1 MSSGILGL
9 FLLLAAS
16 LHFISTSNDSSAALN
31 DKRTEQRVEIDN
43 SAVVKEE
50 AGKKQYA
57 NPPEMTIDVNKS
69 YQARFKTNKGDFT
82 VELYAKAA
90 PKTVNNFVF
99 LAREGFYDD
108 IVFHRI
114 IKTFMVQTGDP
125 TGTGT
130 GGPGYQFEDELS
142 SQYTYEPGI
151 VAMANAGPDTNGSQ
165 FFICTGEDS
174 KSLDQ
179 FPNYTIFGRVTDGMD
194 TVLKIADTRVE
205 RSKITGEESQPAEKV
220 IIESIIISES

>member
-99 LAREGFYDD
+99 LTREGFYDD

-174 KSLDQ
+174 KSLAQ

-205 RSKITGEESQPAEKV
+205 RSKTTGEESQPSEKV

>member
-205 RSKITGEESQPAEKV
+205 RSKTTGEESQPVEKV

>member
-99 LAREGFYDD
+99 LTREGFYDD

-205 RSKITGEESQPAEKV
+205 RSKTTSEESQPAEKV